1 VSLIRRA
8 AGALLPVG
16 STRRSKLARTAR
28 DIGLLPTGKLTEY
41 ERWITAVE
49 PWQFSSPTDHDLRS
63 VAARSFHID
72 VRIEGATSAD
82 LERTVLSL
90 GDQIHTTWTASVS
103 GINPVLPK
111 TLARLRQG
119 ESRFVEQLDHASEFS
134 IAVDAGDVLAP
145 AALFEIARVITP
157 TVLVVTADHDSLT
170 QFGDRRTNPRR
181 HHGADVD
188 ALRQF
193 DPCAGLVARRASL
206 TDAEVLP
213 TILRSQ
219 TLVSPDR
226 NEQATTTGQ
235 TYVHLRHILLHRRW
249 VPGPVQRV
257 LPGTDAQALQS
268 LLPAAVSVQTGAAD
282 FGTQVRDRNYGSTPI
297 RVGVVVLDGFASFR
311 NRQRS
316 DLSASVNG
324 ANSMFAAMAVN
335 VSVALSETTLSV
347 SPPANEIVEALEALG
362 ATVGFVIDGSLRIQS
377 PDLFAD
383 LVGIVCRGNV
393 FGVAPMIVGPSGV
406 AIDAGLEGASI
417 DPGEFTGTET
427 LIARCGPLRQPPY
440 SLLWTRSVPALSGR
454 CLMAPIESFRALD
467 DRSLTPASLRIV
479 SAMSK
484 KALLVWPHHQVVFSY
499 GITAHGNTPAVLP
512 WRDPRLMTWFGPD
525 IAAYSPLNDSASES
539 VW

>member
-1 VSLIRRA
+1 MSLIRRA

-16 STRRSKLARTAR
+16 STRRSKLARTAHN
-28 DIGLLPTGKLTEY
+28 IGLLSTGNLTEY
-41 ERWITAVE
+41 ERWIATVE
-49 PWQFSSPTDHDLRS
+49 PWQFSPPTARDLTS

-72 VRIEGATSAD
+72 VRIGGATSAD
-82 LERTVLSL
+82 LERTMLSL
-90 GDQIHTTWTASVS
+90 GDQIHATWTASVS
-103 GINPVLPK
+103 GINPVLAK
-111 TLARLRQG
+111 TLTRLRQG
-119 ESRFVEQLDHASEFS
+119 ESRFVEQPDPAGEFT
-134 IAVDAGDVLAP
+134 IALDAGDVLAP

-157 TVLVVTADHDSLT
+157 TVLVVTADHDSLA

-193 DPCAGLVARRASL
+193 DPCAGLVARRSSL
-206 TDAEVLP
+206 TEGEVLS
-213 TILRSQ
+213 TILRAHPFDS
-219 TLVSPDR
+219 SDR
-226 NEQATTTGQ
+226 NEPEATPGE
-235 TYVHLRHILLHRRW
+235 TYVHLGHILLHRRW

-257 LPGTDAQALQS
+257 LPGTDVRVLQS
-268 LLPAAVSVQTGAAD
+268 LVPAEAPVHTGAAD

-297 RVGVVVLDGFASFR
+297 RVGVIVLGGFASYR
-311 NRQRS
+311 YRQRS
-316 DLSASVNG
+316 DLLASISG
-324 ANSMFAAMAVN
+324 ADSMFAAMAAN
-335 VSVALSETTLSV
+335 VSVALSEKTLSV
-347 SPPANEIVEALEALG
+347 FPRADEIVEALEAEG
-362 ATVGFVIDGSLRIQS
+362 ATVGFVLDGSLRIQS

-383 LVGIVCRGNV
+383 LVGIICRGNI
-393 FGVAPMIVGPSGV
+393 FGVAPMIVSPSGV
-406 AIDAGLEGASI
+406 AIDAGLEGT
-417 DPGEFTGTET
+417 EET

-454 CLMAPIESFRALD
+454 CLMAPIESFRALGD
-467 DRSLTPASLRIV
+467 HSLTPGNLRIV

-499 GITAHGNTPAVLP
+499 GFTAHGNTPAVLP